1 MNKLF
6 FEELEK
12 VDALGAVTDFFS
24 GAQPWVAMGLT
35 AAVAIA
41 FT

>member
-1 MNKLF
+1 MKGLY

-12 VDALGAVTDFFS
+12 VESLGSVSEFFE

>member
-1 MNKLF
+1 MKELF
-6 FEELEK
+6 FEELET
-12 VDALGAVTDFFS
+12 VESLGPVNDFFS
-24 GAQPWVAMGLT
+24 GAQPWVAMGMT

>member
-1 MNKLF
+1 MKQLF

-12 VDALGAVTDFFS
+12 IESLGDVSDFFS
-24 GAQPWVAMGLT
+24 GAQPWIAMGLT

>member
-1 MNKLF
+1 MNNLF

-12 VDALGAVTDFFS
+12 VDELGAVADFFS
-24 GAQPWVAMGLT
+24 AAHPWIGMGMT